1 MNTTST
7 EDPVEVGQDSSTLA
21 AAKAYLERGWHVIPV
36 CHRGKKP
43 TVANWPNVRATAADI
58 EQWFDGRDSK
68 NVGILTGEPSRLV
81 VLDFDEGAAFER
93 WQKRHPD
100 AVATWTVA
108 RSGADPGRCHA
119 YFSLAEG
126 MAAPK
131 TSKFPGG
138 ELLSTGAQVVAP
150 PSVHKSGG
158 VYRVTKDVTPLPWCD
173 AYHPGEA
180 ASLASAPTPRPPPP
194 PAGQPGGGLSP
205 YVTAAVANECDA
217 VAATPEG
224 QRNGRLNQ
232 AAFALGQLAGGG
244 SLPEH
249 DATSALLEAARQCG
263 LSDREAGATI
273 RSGLAAGAGEPRA
286 IPDDQRHMAAHRAAP
301 PGPADGGPP
310 TRPPEPWRTP
320 SPLGGLGSPVEP
332 WPWDA
337 MPPALRDM
345 GMAVSET
352 INVPAAMAGATALGV
367 ASIALGNKARLDIK
381 EDHRQFGNLYFLIA
395 APPAAGKTPCFNA
408 LQRPLVDCQLALR
421 PAFEESMRAW
431 RVEEAVVKVEIRGVE
446 DALRAAA
453 KKPGGDRGE
462 LKLRLEALH
471 RRSTDAPPEPVLFC
485 DDATSEALARRMSG
499 NGDAVGV
506 LSSDGRKV
514 LHIARGRYVEG
525 GDIDLWLKG
534 HGGDYIRI
542 DRRNAPSVELETPVL
557 AAVVAVQ
564 NDALQ
569 SLGQEQALRE
579 SGFLARWLYI
589 VPECA
594 TADYPEK
601 SIAPETRASY
611 AAAIERLLELSPAA
625 DDGGS
630 APIPVCFEPGAFEL
644 WTEFHNVTKRETV
657 VQAETMPSLEKQW
670 LSKLPEHVARLALL
684 LHAVNSTTQGV
695 ALGRV
700 TREEVTSAAMIAD
713 CLRGHCKRAL
723 GVLGGDLIESRAK
736 AVWAWAAKNRA
747 RLRDMRAGEGLG
759 AIEAVKGRDL
769 ARLDVAGIKSA
780 ADAGPVL
787 ERLCVKGWLQEDF
800 HQKDGAKA
808 HTFFWLHPAPEGRQ

>member
-1 MNTTST
+1 MNTILK
-7 EDPVEVGQDSSTLA
+7 EGVIKVGQDLSTLESA
-21 AAKAYLERGWHVIPV
+21 EQYLARGWFVVPV
-36 CHRGKKP
+36 RYGGKAP
-43 TVANWPNVRATAADI
+43 TAMGWPDLRATAADVKR
-58 EQWFDGRDSK
+58 WFSRTYPR
-68 NVGILTGEPSRLV
+68 NIGILCGEPSRLV
-81 VLDFDEGAAFER
+81 VLDFDDCGAFEKWR
-93 WQKRHPD
+93 IAHPGG
-100 AVATWTVA
+100 AETLMVA
-108 RSGADPGRCHA
+108 RDNAEPGRGHL
-119 YFSLAEG
+119 YFGLADDQP
-126 MAAPK
+126 APK
-131 TSKFPGG
+131 NVTG
-138 ELLSTGAQVVAP
+138 EGWDLLSDGKQVVAP

-158 VYRVTKDVTPLPWCD
+158 VYRVTKNVQLLPWCD
-173 AYHPGEA
+173 TYHPGGEEPG
-180 ASLASAPTPRPPPP
+180 ASAPMPRPPPP
-194 PAGQPGGGLSP
+194 AGQVADGQPGGGLSA
-205 YVTAAVANECDA
+205 YVTAAVDNEREKVAQATEGGRNDA
-217 VAATPEG
+217 
-224 QRNGRLNQ
+224 LYK
-232 AAFALGQLAGGG
+232 AAFALGQLMGGG

-263 LSDREAGATI
+263 LPDREAQVTI

-286 IPDDQRHMAAHRAAP
+286 IPDGQRLVAAQRAA
-301 PGPADGGPP
+301 GTGPP
-310 TRPPEPWRTP
+310 TGPPEPWRTP
-320 SPLGGLGSPVEP
+320 AALGGLGSPVAP
-332 WPWDA
+332 WPWEA
-337 MPPALRDM
+337 MPTPLRDM
-345 GMAVSET
+345 GLAVADT
-352 INVPAAMAGATALGV
+352 MNVPAAMAGATALGV
-367 ASIALGNKARLDIK
+367 ASIALGNKARLEIK

-395 APPAAGKTPCFNA
+395 APPAAGKTPCFGA

-421 PAFEESMRAW
+421 PAFEQDTRTW
-431 RVEEAVVKVEIRGVE
+431 RVEEAMIKVEIRGVE

-453 KKPGGDRGE
+453 KRPGADCEE
-462 LKLRLEALH
+462 LKHRLAALH
-471 RRSTDAPPEPVLFC
+471 RRSSEAPPEPVLFC

-579 SGFLARWLYI
+579 SGFLARWLYV
-589 VPECA
+589 VPEFA
-594 TADYPEK
+594 AGDYPEK

-611 AAAIERLLELSPAA
+611 AAAIGRLLELRPA
-625 DDGGS
+625 DNDGRPV
-630 APIPVCFEPGAFEL
+630 PIQVCFEPGAFEL

-684 LHAVNSTTQGV
+684 LHAVNSATRGV
-695 ALGRV
+695 ALSKV

-723 GVLGGDLIESRAK
+723 GVLGGDLVESRAK
-736 AVWAWAAKNRA
+736 AVWAWAAKDRA
-747 RLRDMRAGEGLG
+747 RLRDLRAGEGLG

-769 ARLDVAGIKSA
+769 ARFEVAGIKSA
-780 ADAGPVL
+780 ADAAPVL

-800 HQKDGAKA
+800 HQKGGAKA
-808 HTFFWLHPAPEGRQ
+808 HTFHWLHPNPEGRQ